1 MSDTLIDKL
10 LLPGFSRKERP
21 ETMKLP
27 DGRTVRFL
35 VIGRKEMYQLFA
47 DKREPRS

>member
-1 MSDTLIDKL
+1 MSDTLINKL
-10 LLPGFSRKERP
+10 FLPGFNPKEQP
-21 ETMKLP
+21 DTMKLP

-35 VIGRKEMYQLFA
+35 VVGWKEMYQLFA